1 MVVACEALKPSGSQ
15 FKDNNI
21 YHVVA
26 LLGKLHAKRLQQPWF
41 CPQDVRNAHLHRGE
55 SRGSEFVQAAIM
67 SSYYDPTFTQARDEL
82 ALITHAAI
90 IEWLRRRG
98 TFTMSPFQR

>member
-1 MVVACEALKPSGSQ
+1 
-15 FKDNNI
+15 
-21 YHVVA
+21 
-26 LLGKLHAKRLQQPWF
+26 
-41 CPQDVRNAHLHRGE
+41 
-55 SRGSEFVQAAIM
+55 M